1 MGILTKNVV
10 AKNVEKQF
18 GRMETDIQMDG
29 IQRNRWIDGL
39 TDQQTDGLNGWID
52 IWQIDI
58 QMNCIQKQI
67 DRQRYRLILD
77 ECQMDKLAKKTYRQT
92 D

>member
-29 IQRNRWIDGL
+29 IQRMETDIQMDGIQRNRWIDRL
-39 TDQQTDGLNGWID
+39 TDQ
-52 IWQIDI
+52 
-58 QMNCIQKQI
+58 
-67 DRQRYRLILD
+67 
-77 ECQMDKLAKKTYRQT
+77 
-92 D
+92 